1 MKKLGLSASEKI
13 KSRNDY
19 EEIYSKG
26 TTLFSST
33 KKIKVVY
40 IIDQNS
46 NEPGIRISVAIGR
59 KSGNAV
65 WRNRVK
71 RLLRE
76 SYRLNKH
83 ILLKKSEVLNLNMRI
98 IFSPY
103 SINMK
108 KNKNIYLSE
117 IMPDVI
123 EIMSRISIVV

>member
-1 MKKLGLSASEKI
+1 LKKLGLSAHEKI
-13 KSRNDY
+13 KSRKDY

-26 TTLFSST
+26 ITIFSST
-33 KKIKVVY
+33 KKIKAVY

-46 NEPGIRISVAIGR
+46 NETGIRISVAVGR

-65 WRNRVK
+65 WRNRIK

-76 SYRLNKH
+76 SYRLNKYV
-83 ILLKKSEVLNLNMRI
+83 LLKKIEDLNFYMRI

-103 SINMK
+103 TINMK
-108 KNKNIYLSE
+108 KNKDIYLKE

-123 EIMSRISIVV
+123 EIMSNISSDI

>member
-1 MKKLGLSASEKI
+1 LKKFGLSAHGKI
-13 KSRNDY
+13 KSRKDI
-19 EEIYSKG
+19 EGLYSDGK
-26 TTLFSST
+26 TLFSST
-33 KKIKVVY
+33 KKIKAIY

-46 NEPGIRISVAIGR
+46 NEPGVKISIAVSH

-71 RLLRE
+71 RLLKE

-83 ILLKKSEVLNLNMRI
+83 IIIKKAEDLGSLIRI

-103 SINMK
+103 SINMGS
-108 KNKNIYLSE
+108 NKNIYLND

-123 EIMSRISIVV
+123 DIMSRISINV